1 MILLVLNFCDC
12 YNPLQLLGLQQ
23 AVQSSG
29 DQTILIVFM
38 VAAKT
43 GLRLTS
49 IQSPFVFGNNQQLA
63 FAVT

>member
-1 MILLVLNFCDC
+1 
-12 YNPLQLLGLQQ
+12 LQLLGLQQ